1 MKRRTVQAGICVGIL
16 LLVTAL
22 VPGYSKIV
30 ERVQTV
36 MASDILL
43 IDPGHGGID
52 GGAESSRGVSE
63 KAINLAVAQEVKAL
77 AEQAGWQVVMTREG
91 DGGLYEEGSG
101 SIRSMKTQ
109 DLKARR
115 ELIRKTQPQL
125 AVSIH
130 LNSFKE
136 DPSVKGAQVF
146 FPGSGG
152 KEETLKKSEALAK
165 ILQKQVAASVES
177 SSERI
182 AMSKSDVFL
191 FKEVTCPIAIIECG
205 FLSNPQEAELLQNS
219 QYQKKLAVGIFKG
232 ITEFTGKKPHKEIKT
247 VDSAEKKGSF
257 KK

>member
-1 MKRRTVQAGICVGIL
+1 MKRRMIRAGIYIGIL
-16 LLVTAL
+16 LMATVLI
-22 VPGYSKIV
+22 PSYSRIA
-30 ERVQTV
+30 ERVQNA

-52 GGAESSRGVSE
+52 GGAVSGRGVSE
-63 KAINLAVAQEVKAL
+63 KAINLAIAQEVKVL

-91 DGGLYEEGSG
+91 DDGLYEEGSG

-115 ELIRKTQPQL
+115 ELIKKTQPQL
-125 AVSIH
+125 AISIH

-146 FPGSGG
+146 FPGTGG
-152 KEETLKKSEALAK
+152 DEKLLKKSEALAK
-165 ILQKQVAASVES
+165 ILQKKASKAVGSGTDRVALA
-177 SSERI
+177 
-182 AMSKSDVFL
+182 KSDVYL

-205 FLSNPQEAELLQNS
+205 FLSNPEEAEMLQSS
-219 QYQKKLAVGIFKG
+219 QYQKKLAEGIFAG
-232 ITEFTGKKPHKEIKT
+232 ITEFTGKRPQKAIRV
-247 VDSAEKKGSF
+247 VDSMEKKAAL